1 MDLPVCLF
9 TLFLIAEQ
17 FAVGEPVKLAF
28 QKQPISTTLHNR
40 LYDLD
45 YLINITVGT
54 PPQALQLELDTGSR
68 EIWVI
73 WST

>member
-1 MDLPVCLF
+1 MHLLVCFLA
-9 TLFLIAEQ
+9 LILIAEQ
-17 FAVGEPVKLAF
+17 FAFGEPVKLAF
-28 QKQPISTTLHNR
+28 QRQPISATLHNR
-40 LYDLD
+40 RYDLD